1 VKSAAAGWPLPF
13 SGSHI
18 GVSFDIEGRPTAKG
32 DEPTSDVDIVTP
44 NFFNTLRIPILRGHD
59 FADSDTSQRVV
70 IVSESF
76 AKKFFPNENPI
87 GKHIKPGLSDGAHPV
102 AMSEIIAVVG
112 DVKQRSLTKDAR
124 PTFYLALAQCGITAP
139 TLVLRSSGDPTALTT
154 PLRLLVSSMNRDVP
168 LYHVHTLDDLVAAAA
183 SNPRFTTLLLSS
195 FAVMALLL
203 SAIGLYAVLSYMV
216 AQRTNEMGLRMA
228 LGAQRGDLLILILK
242 RGLTLASIGL
252 VVGLAASAL
261 LTRFISSQIY
271 GIPAFDPVTY
281 IVVTGLL
288 ISISLLASAAPA
300 WRAARVDPMK
310 TLREQ

>member
-1 VKSAAAGWPLPF
+1 
-13 SGSHI
+13 
-18 GVSFDIEGRPTAKG
+18 
-32 DEPTSDVDIVTP
+32 
-44 NFFNTLRIPILRGHD
+44 
-59 FADSDTSQRVV
+59 
-70 IVSESF
+70 
-76 AKKFFPNENPI
+76 
-87 GKHIKPGLSDGAHPV
+87 
-102 AMSEIIAVVG
+102 MSEIIAVVG